1 MNETVYYKLN
11 FIPLKFN
18 IYVFNHLK
26 EVNFINTLLF
36 KLNKIRKKLDWFLGE
51 IN

>member
-1 MNETVYYKLN
+1 MKRFIIKLN

-18 IYVFNHLK
+18 IYVFNNLK

-36 KLNKIRKKLDWFLGE
+36 KLNKIRNKPDGFLDKR
-51 IN
+51 N